1 MADKLNTALDV
12 PELSSA
18 PSSPGSGYHRFYA
31 KTDGKLYAKNSAGTE
46 KDLTIGF
53 TQVTGTL
60 TTGAWSLVSG
70 LYEQDFSNANIT
82 AASIVDVIPDNADI
96 ATVKTAEVL
105 PKTVSASGSVKVY
118 ATNLPGA
125 NIGVTLII
133 WK

>member
-31 KTDGKLYAKNSAGTE
+31 KTDGGLYSKNSAGTE
-46 KDLTIGF
+46 RNLGIGY
-53 TQVTGTL
+53 TQVTKTL

-70 LYEQDFSNANIT
+70 LYEQDVSDSAIT
-82 AASIVDVIPDNADI
+82 SASVVDVIPDNADI

-125 NIGVTLII
+125 DIGVTLTI